1 MLERTLA
8 APIML
13 QRTLAAAIMLDRALA
28 GAEGRTFEHD
38 RRG

>member
-8 APIML
+8 AAIML

-28 GAEGRTFEHD
+28 GAGGRTFEHD